1 MPVDWELVARALA
14 HKVVETG
21 KKALEHGVD
30 SVLADVEDGVNK
42 AFDESKRRIARA
54 RSRVGAPPVDSA
66 AVKEQPQT
74 IEVEAEL
81 VSPSSAKKQKPSKTP
96 KEK

>member
-30 SVLADVEDGVNK
+30 SVLADVEEGVNK

-74 IEVEAEL
+74 IEVDAEI
-81 VSPSSAKKQKPSKTP
+81 VSPPSAKKPSKTS